1 MHLNSKLYV
10 IILRWICEYEKKESL
25 EQLRMIWNN
34 VSIYCVLIKNNQSI
48 GINSIKDLKKARKLN
63 EN

>member
-1 MHLNSKLYV
+1 MDM
-10 IILRWICEYEKKESL
+10 CEYEKEESL

-48 GINSIKDLKKARKLN
+48 GINSIKRFKEGKRTKWQLKMYQ
-63 EN
+63 